1 MSVDIN
7 NCYLYL
13 LLGQAQILS
22 WKEENKHT
30 QQKGRST
37 YRMKNRKTMKERIG
51 KKYKREIK
59 EEISVGRNT
68 DEQRKN

>member
-1 MSVDIN
+1 VSVDIN
-7 NCYLYL
+7 NGYV

-22 WKEENKHT
+22 WKENKPT

-51 KKYKREIK
+51 KNRREK
-59 EEISVGRNT
+59 
-68 DEQRKN
+68 